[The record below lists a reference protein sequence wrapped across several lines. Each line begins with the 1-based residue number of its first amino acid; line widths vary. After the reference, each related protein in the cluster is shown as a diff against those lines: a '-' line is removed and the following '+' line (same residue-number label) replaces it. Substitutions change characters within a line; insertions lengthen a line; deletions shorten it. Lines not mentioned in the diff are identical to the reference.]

1 MITDDSA
8 LPTIDEAMS
17 LEDITLDVQCS
28 VFHSMSNPKLSERS
42 SIHHQIREKLKYFIA
57 SRAYFY

>member
-42 SIHHQIREKLKYFIA
+42 SIHHQIREN
-57 SRAYFY
+57 